1 MYCMMEQLSFNETSP
16 QTVSALNQETN
27 EISLSPRQ
35 TEQTSHLL
43 IRNVQTRPLM
53 VLNNLSYTLLR
64 GLLDPQLLPPDLH
77 LQLEIQTSIFHTLSF
92 VVHEVLFGFGPS
104 LLAFNFFSSSYCIF
118 LMRGCLDGLDLAC
131 PQMMIDRSSVS
142 MRGVWYIIIKCVFRA
157 IIITLSSPAAGG
169 S

>member
-64 GLLDPQLLPPDLH
+64 GLLDLELLPPDLH
-77 LQLEIQTSIFHTLSF
+77 L
-92 VVHEVLFGFGPS
+92 
-104 LLAFNFFSSSYCIF
+104 
-118 LMRGCLDGLDLAC
+118 
-131 PQMMIDRSSVS
+131 
-142 MRGVWYIIIKCVFRA
+142 
-157 IIITLSSPAAGG
+157 
-169 S
+169 